1 MGESILRTH
10 ISSDDGDGCGLRG
23 STPRLVCGSKPESTD
38 FFCNLSNGVWLRR
51 FHGDGG
57 GGRWHFTMVS
67 VRFPSFGLLWVANPL
82 QLFFNLHCL
91 NETLVF
97 RAYRWD
103 FGGKVSTFADAD
115 LTRI

>member
-1 MGESILRTH
+1 
-10 ISSDDGDGCGLRG
+10 
-23 STPRLVCGSKPESTD
+23 
-38 FFCNLSNGVWLRR
+38 
-51 FHGDGG
+51 
-57 GGRWHFTMVS
+57 MVS

-103 FGGKVSTFADAD
+103 FCGKVSTFPDAD